1 MVANCP
7 FGSRRTP
14 WEPSIPCCLGC
25 GCRASKRERQWLFLG
40 GTSVLVHLQRWAQ
53 SKGPG
58 MLLFGF
64 FLQDGGRCGGTTCLL
79 HGASLPWLMDVMGK
93 ATPEMAVIAKQAQVG
108 DTGMEGRV
116 LWVSG
121 RGEIV
126 QTGGEG
132 SGHSRTPS
140 QQFLMLC
147 SLQAVPGQHLTAVTE
162 ICQYLERKNSF
173 PRQQRRTHRGSS
185 HRPPPPPPLLFSPLN
200 FLGC

>member
-1 MVANCP
+1 M
-7 FGSRRTP
+7 
-14 WEPSIPCCLGC
+14 
-25 GCRASKRERQWLFLG
+25 
-40 GTSVLVHLQRWAQ
+40 Q
-53 SKGPG
+53 SKQEGEAVAFPG
-58 MLLFGF
+58 GHISACTPAKVGSEQGSWHVALCF

-79 HGASLPWLMDVMGK
+79 HGASLPWRMDVMGK
-93 ATPEMAVIAKQAQVG
+93 ATPEMAVMANQAQVG

-121 RGEIV
+121 GGEIV

-140 QQFLMLC
+140 QQFLVLC
-147 SLQAVPGQHLTAVTE
+147 SLQAVPGQHLAAVTE

-173 PRQQRRTHRGSS
+173 LRQQRRTHRGSS
-185 HRPPPPPPLLFSPLN
+185 HRPPPPPPLLFSPLT